1 MKHLKKIVTLILLLI
16 STYNYSQL
24 GFCTGSKGDAIFSE
38 KFGNGTTY
46 GPALPAGITNYT
58 YISGNPNDGFYTLFY
73 RTNLYSTWHY
83 SLDHTPDATDGVNGK
98 ALIVNANAST
108 SGDFYKRTVTGLC
121 VNTTFEFS
129 AWLMNVYN
137 PGSGFCGASEIPI
150 NVRFEIWNDT
160 ETVLLGSGNT
170 GSIIGTPTPIWQQF
184 ALVFTTTNQTS
195 VVLKMKNNGLGGCG
209 NDLAI
214 DDIEFRSC
222 GDLTTISSPS
232 TTGSTFSTCDS
243 TASIQL
249 QATTSGTATYF
260 YQWQTSTNGFTWT
273 DIAGANTS
281 TYTTPNLSSITYFRT
296 KVAQDAANLSNDF
309 CSALSDVFTVSF
321 LPGPSNSVNNGDVT
335 ICSNQAIPSL
345 SVSSEPG
352 SSVNWYDAATGG
364 TLLQANSLTYTPT
377 AAGTFYA
384 ESYYLA
390 TSCKSVARTPVTLTI
405 VTLPT
410 VTITGTASIC
420 SGNSTNINLNGTP
433 NTAVTYTIDG
443 GSIQTVFINSLGN
456 ATIPTPILTAN
467 STYNFLNAT
476 SNALSSCAATLNI
489 PFVITVN
496 STLTAS
502 ISGSS
507 TICSGSNTVLTF
519 TATPNTTVFYTVDG
533 GSTQNLPIDSSGIAT
548 LTTPNLTSSSTYT
561 LTSISSTGANS
572 CTQTLS
578 QIFTISITGLPTA
591 SVAANPVSVCSSG
604 TSTFNFNG
612 TPNAIISYSQNGGTS
627 QTTTLNASGV
637 ASVVVSN
644 ITSNT
649 TFQLLNAALPG
660 ASSCSQSLS
669 GSALVSIN
677 PTPTAS
683 FLGILNY
690 CSNEPLDI
698 TLASDIVGTT
708 YSWIVTQN
716 GTTGASS
723 GSGDTINQV
732 LSVTNSDGNATY
744 FVTPSYNGCVGTTIE
759 INVVIHALPNPVL
772 NDGVIC
778 LNNSSTP
785 SSQFYTLTS
794 GLNSSDYSFDWY
806 FGGVLIPTASGNF
819 YNANQVG
826 SYSVIA
832 TNNVTG
838 CVSDEVF
845 ATVSESLQ
853 GESLIIN
860 QSGTFSDYPTI
871 SVTVVGGDGPF
882 LYQLDNSDFQTSNV
896 FFPVSPGFHTITV
909 VDETFC
915 TNLTATAT
923 IINYPHYFT
932 PNGDGTHDYWNIRGL
947 STRSE
952 ILIFDRF
959 GKLLKQ
965 IFTNEVGWD
974 GTYNGQTMLSDDY
987 WFTVKYI
994 ENGAEKLFRSHFTLK
1009 R

>member
-1 MKHLKKIVTLILLLI
+1 MKHFKKIVTLILLLI

-170 GSIIGTPTPIWQQF
+170 GNIIGTSSPIWQQF

-232 TTGSTFSTCDS
+232 TTGSTFSTCDA
-243 TASIQL
+243 TTSIQL
-249 QATTSGTATYF
+249 QATTSGTSTYF

-273 DIAGANTS
+273 DIAGANAS
-281 TYTTPNLSSITYFRT
+281 TYTTPSLSSTTYFRT

-335 ICSNQAIPSL
+335 ICSNQAIPAL

-352 SSVNWYDAATGG
+352 SSVNWYDAPTGG

-410 VTITGTASIC
+410 VSITGTASIC
-420 SGNSTNINLNGTP
+420 SGNSTIINLNGTP

-443 GSIQTVFINSLGN
+443 GATQTVFINSAGN

-476 SNALSSCAATLNI
+476 SNALSSCSATLNI

-519 TATPNTTVFYTVDG
+519 TGTPNTNVFYTVDG
-533 GSTQNLPIDSSGIAT
+533 GASQNIPINSSGIAT
-548 LTTPNLTSSSTYT
+548 LSTPNLTSSSTYT
-561 LTSISSTGANS
+561 LTSISSIGANS
-572 CTQTLS
+572 CTQSLS

-591 SVAANPVSVCSSG
+591 SVTANPISICSGG
-604 TSTFNFNG
+604 TSTLNFNG
-612 TPNAIISYSQNGGTS
+612 TPNAIITYSQNGGTS
-627 QTTTLNASGV
+627 QSIALNASGV

-644 ITSNT
+644 ITSDT
-649 TFQLLNAALPG
+649 TFQLIEATLPG
-660 ASSCSQSLS
+660 SSSCNQLIS

-683 FLGILNY
+683 FSGNLNY

-716 GTTGASS
+716 GTTGASP
-723 GSGDTINQV
+723 GSGDTINQI

-794 GLNSSDYSFDWY
+794 GLNSSDYSFEWY
-806 FGGVLIPTASGNF
+806 FGGVLIPTASENS

-832 TNNVTG
+832 TNIITG
-838 CVSDEVF
+838 CISDEVF
-845 ATVSESLQ
+845 ATVSESIQ

-860 QSGTFSDYPTI
+860 QSGTFSDNPTI

>member
-1 MKHLKKIVTLILLLI
+1 MKHFKKIVTLILLLI

-170 GSIIGTPTPIWQQF
+170 GNIIGTSSPIWQQF

-232 TTGSTFSTCDS
+232 TTGSTFSTCDA
-243 TASIQL
+243 TTSIQL
-249 QATTSGTATYF
+249 QATTSGTSTYF

-273 DIAGANTS
+273 DIAGANAS
-281 TYTTPNLSSITYFRT
+281 TYTTPSLSSTTYFRT
-296 KVAQDAANLSNDF
+296 KVAQDTANLSNDF

-335 ICSNQAIPSL
+335 ICSNQAIPAL

-352 SSVNWYDAATGG
+352 SSVNWYDAPTGG

-410 VTITGTASIC
+410 VSITGTASIC
-420 SGNSTNINLNGTP
+420 SGNSTIINLNGTP

-443 GSIQTVFINSLGN
+443 GATQTVFINSAGN

-476 SNALSSCAATLNI
+476 SNALSSCSATLNI

-519 TATPNTTVFYTVDG
+519 TGTPNTNVFYTVDG
-533 GSTQNLPIDSSGIAT
+533 GASQNIPINSSGIAT
-548 LTTPNLTSSSTYT
+548 LSTPNLTSSSTYT
-561 LTSISSTGANS
+561 LTSISSIGANS
-572 CTQTLS
+572 CTQSLS

-591 SVAANPVSVCSSG
+591 SVTANPISVCSGGS
-604 TSTFNFNG
+604 STMNFNG
-612 TPNAIISYSQNGGTS
+612 TPNAIITYSQNDGTS
-627 QTTTLNASGV
+627 QSIALNASGV

-644 ITSNT
+644 ITSDT
-649 TFQLLNAALPG
+649 TFQLIEATLPG
-660 ASSCSQSLS
+660 SSSCNQLIS

-683 FLGILNY
+683 FSGNLNY

-716 GTTGASS
+716 GTTGASP
-723 GSGDTINQV
+723 GSGDTINQI

-794 GLNSSDYSFDWY
+794 GLNSSDYSFEWY
-806 FGGVLIPTASGNF
+806 FGGVLIPTASENS

-832 TNNVTG
+832 TNIITG
-838 CVSDEVF
+838 CISDEVF
-845 ATVSESLQ
+845 ATVSESIQ

-860 QSGTFSDYPTI
+860 QSGTFSDNPTI

>member
-1 MKHLKKIVTLILLLI
+1 MNHFKKIVTLILLFI

-129 AWLMNVYN
+129 AWVMNVYN

-170 GSIIGTPTPIWQQF
+170 GNIIGTSSPIWQQF

-232 TTGSTFSTCDS
+232 TVGSTFNTCDTS
-243 TASIQL
+243 ASILL
-249 QATTSGTATYF
+249 QATTSGASTYF

-273 DIAGANTS
+273 DIAGANAA
-281 TYTTPNLSSITYFRT
+281 TYTTPSLSSTTYFRT
-296 KVAQDAANLSNDF
+296 KVAQDATNLSNNF

-321 LPGPSNSVNNGDVT
+321 SPGPNNSASNGDVT
-335 ICSNQAIPSL
+335 ICSNQAIPPL
-345 SVSSEPG
+345 SVSSDPG
-352 SSVNWYDAATGG
+352 SSVNWYDAPTGG

-384 ESYYLA
+384 ESYFIA
-390 TSCKSVARTPVTLTI
+390 SNCKSASRTPVTLTI

-410 VTITGTASIC
+410 VSITGTNSIC
-420 SGNSTNINLNGTP
+420 SGNSATINLNGTP
-433 NTAVTYTIDG
+433 NTAVTYTVDG
-443 GSIQTVFINSLGN
+443 GATQTVFINTAGN
-456 ATIPTPILTAN
+456 ATIITPTLTTN

-476 SNALSSCAATLNI
+476 SNALSSCSATLNI

-496 STLTAS
+496 SVLTAS

-548 LTTPNLTSSSTYT
+548 VTTPNLTSSSTYT

-572 CTQTLS
+572 CTQSLS
-578 QIFTISITGLPTA
+578 QNFIISITGLPTA
-591 SVAANPVSVCSSG
+591 SVTANPISVCSGG
-604 TSTFNFNG
+604 TSTLNFNG
-612 TPNAIISYSQNGGTS
+612 TPNAIITYSQNGGTS
-627 QTTTLNASGV
+627 QSTTLNASGV

-644 ITSNT
+644 ITLDT
-649 TFQLLNAALPG
+649 TVQLIDATLPG
-660 ASSCSQSLS
+660 SSSCSQLIS

-683 FLGILNY
+683 FSGNLNY

-698 TLASDIVGTT
+698 TLASNIVGTT
-708 YSWIVTQN
+708 YSWTVTQN

-744 FVTPSYNGCVGTTIE
+744 FVTPSYNGCAGTTIE
-759 INVVIHALPNPVL
+759 IDVVVHALPNPVL

-785 SSQFYTLTS
+785 SSQFATLTT
-794 GLNSSDYSFDWY
+794 GLNATDYSFDWY
-806 FGGVLIPTASGNF
+806 FGGVLIPTAFGNS

-832 TNNVTG
+832 TNNITG

-845 ATVSESLQ
+845 ATVSESIQ

-860 QSGTFSDYPTI
+860 QSGTFSDNPSI

-896 FFPVSPGFHTITV
+896 FSPVSPGFHTITV

-947 STRSE
+947 SSNSE

-965 IFTNEVGWD
+965 IFTNQVGWD
-974 GTYNGQTMLSDDY
+974 GTYNGQVMLSDDY